1 MTFNGLQR
9 ASRLLPAAVTAAIV
23 MAACSSDEEVRPTIK
38 LLSPVDGSTV
48 DSRTLDVTIEL
59 ERFTLSPVIYDPEN
73 NEDSVPFVG
82 HWHLFVDFEFLG
94 DVYSHTATVTNVDPG
109 EHSVIA
115 QLVNQNHFP
124 ISGTPYAE
132 AIITIPAGANGITI
146 TNPPSGTVVSS
157 SSTDI
162 LIEVEGFVLDS
173 AGIGAPNEFDHGHYH
188 VFVENEFVGEGTA
201 PSFNVTTLVTSTQD
215 VGNAVSVELVNN
227 DHTPVLP
234 AVTDLIEIV
243 TAAGSPYLKILQ
255 PMEGATVPSNAELVV
270 DVRNFSLVDFAG
282 TTSDSAGSGHY
293 HVLIDGADVGEAFS
307 TSGLT
312 LGFSPGE
319 HDVRVELRGNLHQ
332 PLTPPVVD
340 EVRVARP

>member
-1 MTFNGLQR
+1 MTINGLQR
-9 ASRLLPAAVTAAIV
+9 ASRLLPAALLAAIV
-23 MAACSSDEEVRPTIK
+23 VAACSSDENVRPTIE
-38 LLSPVDGSTV
+38 LVSPEDGSTV
-48 DSRTLDVTIEL
+48 DSRTLQVTIAL
-59 ERFTLSPVIYDPEN
+59 ERFTLSPTTFDPDN
-73 NEDSVPFVG
+73 NEDPVPYFG
-82 HWHLFVDFEFLG
+82 HWHLFIDFEFLG
-94 DVYSHTATVTNVDPG
+94 DVFDETVTVTNVPPG

-124 ISGTPYAE
+124 INGTPYAE
-132 AIITIPAGANGITI
+132 AIITIPAGANGISI
-146 TNPPSGTVVSS
+146 SAPPSGTVVSS

-173 AGIGAPNEFDHGHYH
+173 AGVGAPNEFDHGHYH
-188 VFVENEFVGEGTA
+188 VYVENDFVGEGTS
-201 PSFNVTTLVTSTQD
+201 PSFNVTTLVTSTQN

-234 AVTDLIEIV
+234 AVTDTIELV

-255 PMEGATVPSNAELVV
+255 PAEGATVAMDAQLVV
-270 DVRNFSLVDFAG
+270 DVRNFTLVDFAG
-282 TTSDSAGSGHY
+282 TTSNSAGSGHY
-293 HVLIDGADVGEAFS
+293 HVLVDGTDVGEAFS
-307 TSGLT
+307 TTGFT

-340 EVRVARP
+340 QVRVAD